1 MRQSVSTLFI
11 MMLLTLSACQSLPS
25 VTRTGEVKDVMIHEG
40 LSSAEL
46 QVNAG
51 DEIRWT
57 NKRMAPARIVFL
69 DPVSDKLSC
78 RNNFGGFLSRSSEA
92 VLQPNQSASVCFRD
106 PGTIR
111 YVVRME
117 SALPTGQVSES
128 GRIQIGAPPGR
139 TSAQEDGSSAVM
151 RRTPNPQ

>member
-1 MRQSVSTLFI
+1 MRRVGSMLSI
-11 MMLLTLSACQSLPS
+11 MMLLAVIGCQSLPT
-25 VTRTGEVKDVMIHEG
+25 VTRSGEVKDVTIREG

-69 DPVSDKLSC
+69 DPISDKLSC
-78 RNNFGGFLSRSSEA
+78 RNNFGGFLKNGQEA
-92 VLQPNQSASVCFRD
+92 TLEPNQSASICFRE

-111 YVVRME
+111 YVVRMQ
-117 SALPTGQVSES
+117 SAIPSGQVSES
-128 GRIQIGAPPGR
+128 GRIQIGASPGR
-139 TSAQEDGSSAVM
+139 TSAQED
-151 RRTPNPQ
+151 RPNSVGTASQ